1 MAMVS
6 PWEAGGVREQ
16 IVITRFT
23 IPSGNVGSQIFVN
36 PCIYNDVP
44 SYYYG
49 NSALGGTATPAC
61 SAGLVAA
68 TNMTFGYIPTPWAY
82 YDTASIHWATV
93 S

>member
-68 TNMTFGYIPTPWAY
+68 TNMTFGYIPTP
-82 YDTASIHWATV
+82 DV